1 MGTAPSSGGED
12 DLDLLTARETAH
24 RVVGRELGL
33 KTEVGEV
40 RLDLLAD
47 EGTEETGL
55 LRLARV
61 DLLDLE
67 GEEGRGS
74 S

>member
-12 DLDLLTARETAH
+12 DLDLLTTRETAH

-33 KTEVGEV
+33 ETEVGEV